1 MQQVSGGLTSLVL
14 GASLLITGCAALDK
28 PSRSLPVSG
37 ELAETANELRTD
49 GAPAVGL
56 AVVSCSGGNQAIVGL
71 RQVDG
76 DAIAGPNSLFNTGSN
91 GKSMLAVAAIS
102 LAAKGGFSLDDP
114 IERLWPES
122 VAGREDKKRITLAQ
136 LLSHESGM
144 PAFDSG
150 SELSTVPA
158 FSGSATE
165 IRRQAAFYFL
175 DQPLVSVPGAKVAY
189 SNAGYVVASALL
201 EHVTGM
207 ALTQILDK
215 QVFEPFG
222 FNGRIGEPR
231 AVSPDGLVGHYV
243 NDGKLVPYLDTDP
256 PVPPFLQGAGYIS
269 LTTSDYARYVQ
280 VHLCGLLGRSAILS
294 QASAKILHGR
304 DRDDHVGLG
313 WGVTELGGS
322 LVSFHVGGTG
332 DFTAYMAVSE
342 AQDKAAI
349 AVLNVGG
356 APASAAQRWLIAT
369 MTPAEE

>member
-1 MQQVSGGLTSLVL
+1 MQSNSSLAKLVF
-14 GASLLITGCAALDK
+14 GASLLITGCTGLDK
-28 PSRSLPVSG
+28 PSRSLPVSH
-37 ELAETANELRTD
+37 ELAEAANGLRTD

-56 AVVSCSGGNQAIVGL
+56 AVVSCSGGSQAVVGL

-76 DAIAGPNSLFNTGSN
+76 AAIAGPKSLFNTGSN

-102 LAAKGGFSLDDP
+102 LAAEGGFSLDDP
-114 IERLWPES
+114 IETLWPES
-122 VAGREDKKRITLAQ
+122 VAGREDKKGITLAQ
-136 LLSHESGM
+136 LLSHESGI

-175 DQPLVSVPGAKVAY
+175 DQPLVSAPGATVAY

-207 ALTQILDK
+207 TLTQLLDT

-222 FNGRIGEPR
+222 FDGRIGEPR

-243 NDGKLVPYLDTDP
+243 DEGKVIPYLDTDP
-256 PVPPFLQGAGYIS
+256 PIPPFLQGAGYIS

-280 VHLCGLLGRSAILS
+280 VHLCGLLGRSTVLS
-294 QASAKILHGR
+294 QASARRLHGR

-332 DFTAYMAVSE
+332 DFAAYMAVSE
-342 AQDKAAI
+342 AQDRAAI
-349 AVLNVGG
+349 ALLNVGG

-369 MTPAEE
+369 MTPAEQ